1 MLCVSDCLC
10 SIRLGVS
17 DWVWEG
23 RRRQSGPAPLP
34 PRIFTPLP
42 AAAELAACPARN
54 HLQFTNSGG
63 ISAAAL
69 PTPFDQP
76 GGMLAVPHAAA
87 FGAAAA
93 AAAGQQARAH
103 PMALHE
109 QQAMAL
115 HEQQAAAA
123 AAYMAALQ
131 AQAAQ
136 AAAAQDQYT
145 AAVAAAAA
153 EHAYLVCPPP
163 VQQAPLHIM
172 VGKVRC

>member
-1 MLCVSDCLC
+1 MTEWPCPPPYPQPP
-10 SIRLGVS
+10 I
-17 DWVWEG
+17 
-23 RRRQSGPAPLP
+23 P
-34 PRIFTPLP
+34 PRITPLP
-42 AAAELAACPARN
+42 AAAELAIYCPTRN
-54 HLQFTNSGG
+54 QPQFTNSGG

-87 FGAAAA
+87 FGA
-93 AAAGQQARAH
+93 AH